1 MYPWKV
7 KWYFWKW
14 EVSDTDLIILALKE
28 VAAVIK
34 LTEALMSLPTSLFYI
49 TSVLVKQ
56 IFEIIAKEGRG
67 LISL

>member
-34 LTEALMSLPTSLFYI
+34 LTEALTSLPTSLFYI

>member
-1 MYPWKV
+1 MILNLWKS
-7 KWYFWKW
+7 
-14 EVSDTDLIILALKE
+14 EVSDTDLIILALTE
-28 VAAVIK
+28 VAAIIK

-56 IFEIIAKEGRG
+56 IFEIIAKQGHW

>member
-7 KWYFWKW
+7 KWYFWKS

-28 VAAVIK
+28 VAAIIK

-56 IFEIIAKEGRG
+56 IFEIIAKKVVD
-67 LISL
+67 